1 MIVHS
6 EERKEDMAACVVEE
20 IAERLEVE
28 ERLKK
33 ERQKDAVR
41 AEEHQDTGA
50 AVMPASAAPATSW
63 DANQL
68 LLAGIVLAI
77 VILSCTALV
86 YAARH

>member
-1 MIVHS
+1 MIVHCY
-6 EERKEDMAACVVEE
+6 ERKEDMAACVVEE

-33 ERQKDAVR
+33 ERQRDAVR
-41 AEEHQDTGA
+41 PVGHQDTETA
-50 AVMPASAAPATSW
+50 AVPISAAPTTSW